1 MPVNADLLQ
10 QTLDMGALCSQQ
22 DSHWTWF
29 DHLFIK
35 PGSALNRGLRP
46 HPYIAII
53 LLAGICA

>member
-46 HPYIAII
+46 HP
-53 LLAGICA
+53 